1 MAEYSSQSVFQPS
14 IPKHLLTEGD
24 LDFLSAFRIDSEPD
38 GDDKL
43 YLFAE
48 DWCTTANIEDE
59 AGTER
64 KLDEYDLFF
73 RFQEIIRRSNGALP
87 WISKETT
94 YTCSKMLRDG
104 FGGSAVF
111 ITADAVQFIGTSS
124 WLEQRISEAETG
136 DIGPHTEDPPAE
148 AAIST
153 QLLLKHLI
161 ESFPQADPASGYYNE
176 PISGCEAVDFLSGFI
191 PEVRKCI
198 DAEPPRIAVVLDGG
212 LVRSI
217 VSDCPERLSP
227 KEIVVI
233 DYDTDGD
240 EEGIIQ
246 VPQGEDRLPEEAYA
260 NVIEITKAEI
270 DIAAVISQL

>member
-1 MAEYSSQSVFQPS
+1 MADYSSQSVFQPS
-14 IPKHLLTEGD
+14 ILKHYLTEDD
-24 LDFLSAFRIDSEPD
+24 LDFFSAFRIDSEPD

-59 AGTER
+59 DGTER
-64 KLDEYDLFF
+64 KLDEDDLFS
-73 RFQEIIRRSNGALP
+73 RFQEIIRRSKGALP

-94 YTCSKMLRDG
+94 YTCSTMLRDG

-124 WLEQRISEAETG
+124 WLEKRIGEAEFG
-136 DIGPHTEDPPAE
+136 DSGPHTEDSPAE
-148 AAIST
+148 SATSAH
-153 QLLLKHLI
+153 LLLHHLI

-176 PISGCEAVDFLSGFI
+176 SINGCEAVDFLSEFI
-191 PEVRKCI
+191 PEVRTCI
-198 DAEPPRIAVVLDGG
+198 DADPPKIAVVLDGG
-212 LVRSI
+212 LVRCI
-217 VSDCPERLSP
+217 VSDSPERLSP

-240 EEGIIQ
+240 EEDIIQ

-260 NVIEITKAEI
+260 NVFEITKAEI